1 MANGHGRA
9 DGARFPAR
17 RAAGRGRGWYRGDC
31 HVHSVYSSGANLTA
45 QQLAAAARVAGLD
58 FVATTEHN
66 NSLGHEAWGAA
77 RR

>member
-1 MANGHGRA
+1 M
-9 DGARFPAR
+9 
-17 RAAGRGRGWYRGDC
+17 
-31 HVHSVYSSGANLTA
+31 YSSGANLTA